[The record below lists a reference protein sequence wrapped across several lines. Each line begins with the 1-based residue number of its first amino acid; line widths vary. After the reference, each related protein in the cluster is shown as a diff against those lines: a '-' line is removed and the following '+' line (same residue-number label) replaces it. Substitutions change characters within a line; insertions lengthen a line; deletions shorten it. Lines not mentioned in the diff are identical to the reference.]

1 MDKRERINTLSGQ
14 LREPNLMRL
23 LLHLKALTLPLLA
36 FGSLGANL
44 PARAQTSSESA
55 RPYATLDRQ
64 NVTYR
69 GPAVSAEK
77 ELSDGAAVIGIIL
90 PLKGVQQTEG
100 KALLAAAQLAIEEEQ
115 ASGPLADGRR
125 LELVARDESGPW
137 GQASMEILKLFEQDH
152 ALAIL
157 TSANGTSAH
166 LAEQIANKI
175 SVPILTLASDP
186 TTTEANVPWLFRLG
200 ASDTDQARAFCRQI
214 YGDLRLRKVLLV
226 EQADHDGRTGGTEF
240 EKAANRIN
248 APALLRFELTDSAET
263 LESLRATLQKN
274 QPDGVVVWSDAPLA
288 DGVLALVGN
297 VRPSTRVFL
306 CRKAAQLRTAGMDS
320 GESFTI
326 DSQTTDHAG
335 NQNKFQQAYFAR
347 TGVNPG
353 LGAIEVYQAVHT
365 VAAALRTTG
374 VNRVLLRD
382 YLANGNK
389 QHEPANLVRFDP
401 AGNSLQEF
409 AVVKLENAKP

>member
-1 MDKRERINTLSGQ
+1 
-14 LREPNLMRL
+14 MRL
-23 LLHLKALTLPLLA
+23 LLHPKGLTLWLLA
-36 FGSLGANL
+36 FGSLGASL
-44 PARAQTSSESA
+44 PARAQTSSEVA

-64 NVTYR
+64 SVAYH

-90 PLKGVQQTEG
+90 PLKGAQQTEG

-115 ASGPLADGRR
+115 ATGPLADGRR
-125 LELVARDESGPW
+125 VELAARDESGPW

-186 TTTEANVPWLFRLG
+186 TTTEANVPWLFRIG
-200 ASDTDQARAFCRQI
+200 PSDTDQARAFCRHI

-226 EQADHDGRTGGTEF
+226 EQADHDGRTGGAEF
-240 EKAANRIN
+240 EKAANAAN
-248 APALLRFELTDSAET
+248 APAPLRVEVTDSSET
-263 LESLRATLQKN
+263 LESLRELLQKN
-274 QPDGVVVWSDAPLA
+274 EPDAVVVWSDAPVA
-288 DGVLALVGN
+288 DTILALIEK
-297 VRPSTRVFL
+297 VRPSTPVFL
-306 CRKAAQLRTAGMDS
+306 CRKAAQLRTAGTNS

-326 DSQTTDHAG
+326 DSQTSDHAG
-335 NQNKFQQAYFAR
+335 NRKKFQPAYFAR
-347 TGVNPG
+347 TGTNPG
-353 LGAIEVYQAVHT
+353 MGANEVYQAVHT

-382 YLANGNK
+382 SLANGNK
-389 QHEPANLVRFDP
+389 QHEPANLLTFDP